1 MHSGI
6 TTRFDKLLKTGGID
20 GGSRDKITQL
30 IKNLLA
36 PIPGVE
42 QSYRFRV
49 LFLALEPAVSLSL

>member
-42 QSYRFRV
+42 
-49 LFLALEPAVSLSL
+49 